1 MDRTRGQQ
9 RAPHLGGR
17 RRHVPQLE
25 RRVRGEIA
33 AREASRLYVQ
43 TVTAATVATATSR
56 VPCGAMSHCVWVW
69 MEVGGVRE
77 QREQMTTGSVMVQR
91 HEYCAWLYSHL
102 VAIHAYL
109 CIGIEREW
117 APSLS

>member
-56 VPCGAMSHCVWVW
+56 VPCGAMSHCVCEWACVD
-69 MEVGGVRE
+69 GGGWCARARA
-77 QREQMTTGSVMVQR
+77 REQMTTGSVMVQR

-102 VAIHAYL
+102 VAIHAYWCVCVL
-109 CIGIEREW
+109 E
-117 APSLS
+117 